1 MQYWQ
6 SGKWLYIRKVVD
18 MNNVQRF
25 KILALSSVLLCSICS
40 LPVHAQEE
48 VAETQEINDSS
59 ERLNSLELRVEEL
72 SQIVADIKT
81 SLEEIQTNEQLDEDY
96 RISISAKLDTVSTAL
111 TSMLENDILIIQN
124 EADKQTTEEAFH
136 TSVLDYLWEDIEV
149 TKKLL
154 NTSLEQ
160 KETTVSGNSAIMTTL
175 ENNAESNQADND
187 NLLQGIAIV
196 AGVMIGCFATTVLFK
211 RFK

>member
-1 MQYWQ
+1 M
-6 SGKWLYIRKVVD
+6 KVVD

-25 KILALSSVLLCSICS
+25 KILALSSVLMCSICS

-48 VAETQEINDSS
+48 VVETQEINDSS

-81 SLEEIQTNEQLDEDY
+81 SLEEIQTNEQLDQDY
-96 RISISAKLDTVSTAL
+96 RSSISAKLDTVSTAL

-124 EADKQTTEEAFH
+124 EVDKQTTEETFR
-136 TSVLDYLWEDIEV
+136 TSVLDYLWEEIEV

-196 AGVMIGCFATTVLFK
+196 AGVLIGCFATTVLFK

>member
-1 MQYWQ
+1 
-6 SGKWLYIRKVVD
+6 

-25 KILALSSVLLCSICS
+25 KILALSSVLMCSICS

-81 SLEEIQTNEQLDEDY
+81 SLEEIQTNEQLDQDY

-124 EADKQTTEEAFH
+124 EADKQTTEETFR
-136 TSVLDYLWEDIEV
+136 TSVLDYLVEDIEV

-160 KETTVSGNSAIMTTL
+160 KETTVSGNSAIMTIL

-196 AGVMIGCFATTVLFK
+196 AGVLIGCFATTVLFK

>member
-1 MQYWQ
+1 
-6 SGKWLYIRKVVD
+6 

-25 KILALSSVLLCSICS
+25 KILVLSSVLMCSICS
-40 LPVHAQEE
+40 LPVHAQEKVE
-48 VAETQEINDSS
+48 ETQEINDSS

-72 SQIVADIKT
+72 NQIVADIKT
-81 SLEEIQTNEQLDEDY
+81 SLEEIQTNEQLNQDY
-96 RISISAKLDTVSTAL
+96 RISISAKLETVSTAL

-124 EADKQTTEEAFH
+124 EADKQTTEETFR

-196 AGVMIGCFATTVLFK
+196 AGVLIGCFATTVLFK

>member
-1 MQYWQ
+1 
-6 SGKWLYIRKVVD
+6 

-25 KILALSSVLLCSICS
+25 KILALSSVLMCSICS

-48 VAETQEINDSS
+48 VSETQEINDSS

-72 SQIVADIKT
+72 NQIVVDIKT
-81 SLEEIQTNEQLDEDY
+81 SLEEIQTNEQLEQDY

-124 EADKQTTEEAFH
+124 EADKQTTEEMFR
-136 TSVLDYLWEDIEV
+136 TSVLDYLVEDIEV

-196 AGVMIGCFATTVLFK
+196 AGVLIGCFATTVLFK

>member
-1 MQYWQ
+1 
-6 SGKWLYIRKVVD
+6 

-25 KILALSSVLLCSICS
+25 KILVLSSVLMCSICS

-72 SQIVADIKT
+72 NQIVADIKT
-81 SLEEIQTNEQLDEDY
+81 SLEEIQTNEQLDQDY
-96 RISISAKLDTVSTAL
+96 RSSISAKLDAVSTAL

-124 EADKQTTEEAFH
+124 EADKQTTEETFR

-196 AGVMIGCFATTVLFK
+196 AGVLIGCFATTVLFK

>member
-1 MQYWQ
+1 
-6 SGKWLYIRKVVD
+6 

-25 KILALSSVLLCSICS
+25 KILALSSVLLCSFCS
-40 LPVHAQEE
+40 LPVHAQETVE
-48 VAETQEINDSS
+48 ETQEDNDYS
-59 ERLNSLELRVEEL
+59 ERLNGLEIRVEEL
-72 SQIVADIKT
+72 SQTVADLKM

-96 RISISAKLDTVSTAL
+96 RVSISAKLDTVSTAL
-111 TSMLENDILIIQN
+111 TSMLENDILLIQN

-196 AGVMIGCFATTVLFK
+196 AGVLIGCFASTVLFK
-211 RFK
+211 RIK

>member
-1 MQYWQ
+1 
-6 SGKWLYIRKVVD
+6 

-25 KILALSSVLLCSICS
+25 KILALSSVLMCSICS
-40 LPVHAQEE
+40 LPVHAQEAVE
-48 VAETQEINDSS
+48 ETQEDNYYS
-59 ERLNSLELRVEEL
+59 ERLNGLEIRVEEL
-72 SQIVADIKT
+72 SQTVADLKT
-81 SLEEIQTNEQLDEDY
+81 SLEEIQTNELLDEDY
-96 RISISAKLDTVSTAL
+96 RVSISAKLDTVSTAL
-111 TSMLENDILIIQN
+111 TSMLENDILFIQN
-124 EADKQTTEEAFH
+124 EADKQTTEETFH

-154 NTSLEQ
+154 DTSLEQ

>member
-1 MQYWQ
+1 
-6 SGKWLYIRKVVD
+6 

-25 KILALSSVLLCSICS
+25 KILALSSVLMCSICS
-40 LPVHAQEE
+40 LPVHAQEAVE
-48 VAETQEINDSS
+48 ETQEINDSS

-81 SLEEIQTNEQLDEDY
+81 SLEEIQTNEQLDQDY
-96 RISISAKLDTVSTAL
+96 RSSISAKLDTVSTAL

-124 EADKQTTEEAFH
+124 EADKQTTEETFR

-196 AGVMIGCFATTVLFK
+196 AGVLIGCFASTVLFK

>member
-1 MQYWQ
+1 
-6 SGKWLYIRKVVD
+6 

-25 KILALSSVLLCSICS
+25 KILALSSVLLCSFCS
-40 LPVHAQEE
+40 LPVHAQETVE
-48 VAETQEINDSS
+48 ETQEDNDYS
-59 ERLNSLELRVEEL
+59 ERLNGLEIRVEEL
-72 SQIVADIKT
+72 SQTVADLKM

-96 RISISAKLDTVSTAL
+96 RVSISAKLDTVSTAL
-111 TSMLENDILIIQN
+111 TSMLENDILLIQN
-124 EADKQTTEEAFH
+124 EADKQTTEETFR
-136 TSVLDYLWEDIEV
+136 TSVLDCLWEDIEV

-154 NTSLEQ
+154 DTSLEQ

-196 AGVMIGCFATTVLFK
+196 AGVLIGCFATAVLYK

>member
-1 MQYWQ
+1 M
-6 SGKWLYIRKVVD
+6 KVVD

-25 KILALSSVLLCSICS
+25 KILALSSVLMCSICS

-48 VAETQEINDSS
+48 VVETQEINDSS

-81 SLEEIQTNEQLDEDY
+81 SLEEIQTNEQLNQDY

-124 EADKQTTEEAFH
+124 EADKQTTEEMFR

-196 AGVMIGCFATTVLFK
+196 AGVLIGCFATTVLFK

>member
-1 MQYWQ
+1 
-6 SGKWLYIRKVVD
+6 

-25 KILALSSVLLCSICS
+25 KILALSSVLMCSICS

-48 VAETQEINDSS
+48 VTETQEINDSS

-81 SLEEIQTNEQLDEDY
+81 SLEEIQTNEQLEQDY
-96 RISISAKLDTVSTAL
+96 RISISAKLDAVSTAL
-111 TSMLENDILIIQN
+111 TSMLENDILMIQN
-124 EADKQTTEEAFH
+124 EADKQTTEETFR

-196 AGVMIGCFATTVLFK
+196 AGVLIGCFATTVLFK

>member
-1 MQYWQ
+1 
-6 SGKWLYIRKVVD
+6 

-25 KILALSSVLLCSICS
+25 KILALSSVLMCSICS

-81 SLEEIQTNEQLDEDY
+81 SLEEIQTNEQLDQDY

-124 EADKQTTEEAFH
+124 EADKQTTEETFH
-136 TSVLDYLWEDIEV
+136 TSVLDYLVEDIEV

-175 ENNAESNQADND
+175 ENNAESNQTDND

-196 AGVMIGCFATTVLFK
+196 AGVLIGCFATTVLFK

>member
-1 MQYWQ
+1 
-6 SGKWLYIRKVVD
+6 
-18 MNNVQRF
+18 
-25 KILALSSVLLCSICS
+25 
-40 LPVHAQEE
+40 
-48 VAETQEINDSS
+48 
-59 ERLNSLELRVEEL
+59 
-72 SQIVADIKT
+72 
-81 SLEEIQTNEQLDEDY
+81 
-96 RISISAKLDTVSTAL
+96 
-111 TSMLENDILIIQN
+111 MLENDILIIQN
-124 EADKQTTEEAFH
+124 EADKQTTEETFR

-196 AGVMIGCFATTVLFK
+196 AGVLIGCFATAVLFK

>member
-1 MQYWQ
+1 M
-6 SGKWLYIRKVVD
+6 D

-124 EADKQTTEEAFH
+124 EADKQTIEEAFH

>member
-1 MQYWQ
+1 M
-6 SGKWLYIRKVVD
+6 KVVD

-25 KILALSSVLLCSICS
+25 KILALSSVLMCSICS
-40 LPVHAQEE
+40 LPVHAQEK

-81 SLEEIQTNEQLDEDY
+81 SLEEIQTNEQLDQDY

-196 AGVMIGCFATTVLFK
+196 AGVLIGCFASTVLFK
-211 RFK
+211 RIK

>member
-1 MQYWQ
+1 M
-6 SGKWLYIRKVVD
+6 KVVD

-25 KILALSSVLLCSICS
+25 KILALSSVLMCSICS

-48 VAETQEINDSS
+48 VVETQEINDSS

-81 SLEEIQTNEQLDEDY
+81 SLEEIQTNEQLNQDY

-124 EADKQTTEEAFH
+124 EADKQTTEETFR

-196 AGVMIGCFATTVLFK
+196 AGVLIGCFATTVLFK

>member
-1 MQYWQ
+1 
-6 SGKWLYIRKVVD
+6 

-25 KILALSSVLLCSICS
+25 KILVLSSVLMCSICS

-81 SLEEIQTNEQLDEDY
+81 SLEEIQTNEQLDQDY
-96 RISISAKLDTVSTAL
+96 RSSISAKLDAVSTAL
-111 TSMLENDILIIQN
+111 TSMLENDILMIQN
-124 EADKQTTEEAFH
+124 EADKQTTEETFR

-196 AGVMIGCFATTVLFK
+196 AGVLIGCFATTVLFK

>member
-1 MQYWQ
+1 
-6 SGKWLYIRKVVD
+6 

-25 KILALSSVLLCSICS
+25 KILALSSVLLCSFCS
-40 LPVHAQEE
+40 LPVHAQEAVE
-48 VAETQEINDSS
+48 ETQEDDSYS
-59 ERLNSLELRVEEL
+59 ERLNGLEIRVEEL
-72 SQIVADIKT
+72 SQTVADLKT

-96 RISISAKLDTVSTAL
+96 RVSISAKLDTVSTAL
-111 TSMLENDILIIQN
+111 TSMLENDTLLIQN
-124 EADKQTTEEAFH
+124 EADKQTTEETFH

-154 NTSLEQ
+154 DTSLEQ

-175 ENNAESNQADND
+175 ENNAESNQTDND

-196 AGVMIGCFATTVLFK
+196 AGVLIGCFASTVLFK
-211 RFK
+211 RIK

>member
-1 MQYWQ
+1 
-6 SGKWLYIRKVVD
+6 

-25 KILALSSVLLCSICS
+25 KILVLSSVLMCSICS

-72 SQIVADIKT
+72 NQIVADIKT
-81 SLEEIQTNEQLDEDY
+81 SLEEIQTNEQLEQDY

-124 EADKQTTEEAFH
+124 EADKQTTEETFR
-136 TSVLDYLWEDIEV
+136 TSVLDYLVEDIEV

-196 AGVMIGCFATTVLFK
+196 AGVLIGCFATTVLFK

>member
-1 MQYWQ
+1 
-6 SGKWLYIRKVVD
+6 

-25 KILALSSVLLCSICS
+25 KILALSSVLMCSICS
-40 LPVHAQEE
+40 LPVHAQEK

-81 SLEEIQTNEQLDEDY
+81 SLEEIQTNEQLDQDY

-124 EADKQTTEEAFH
+124 EADKQTTKEAFH
-136 TSVLDYLWEDIEV
+136 TSVLDYLWKDIEV

-196 AGVMIGCFATTVLFK
+196 AGVLIGCFATTVLFK
-211 RFK
+211 RIK

>member
-1 MQYWQ
+1 M
-6 SGKWLYIRKVVD
+6 KVVD

-25 KILALSSVLLCSICS
+25 KILVLSSVLMCSICS

-48 VAETQEINDSS
+48 VVETQEINDSS

-81 SLEEIQTNEQLDEDY
+81 SLEEIQTNEQLDQDY

-124 EADKQTTEEAFH
+124 EADKQTTEETFR
-136 TSVLDYLWEDIEV
+136 TSVLDYLVEEIEV

-196 AGVMIGCFATTVLFK
+196 AGVLIGCFATTVLFK

>member
-1 MQYWQ
+1 M
-6 SGKWLYIRKVVD
+6 KLVD

-25 KILALSSVLLCSICS
+25 KILALSSVLMCSICS
-40 LPVHAQEE
+40 LPVHAQEKVE
-48 VAETQEINDSS
+48 ETQEINDSS

-81 SLEEIQTNEQLDEDY
+81 SLEEIQTNEQLNQDY
-96 RISISAKLDTVSTAL
+96 RSSISAKLDTVSTAL

-124 EADKQTTEEAFH
+124 EADKQTTEETFR

-196 AGVMIGCFATTVLFK
+196 AGVLIGCFATTVLFK

>member
-1 MQYWQ
+1 
-6 SGKWLYIRKVVD
+6 

-25 KILALSSVLLCSICS
+25 KILVLSSVLMCSICS

-48 VAETQEINDSS
+48 VVETQEINDSS

-81 SLEEIQTNEQLDEDY
+81 SLEEIQTNEQLEQDY

-124 EADKQTTEEAFH
+124 EVDKQTTEETFR
-136 TSVLDYLWEDIEV
+136 TSVLDYLWEEIEV

-196 AGVMIGCFATTVLFK
+196 AGVLIGCFATTVLFK

>member
-1 MQYWQ
+1 M
-6 SGKWLYIRKVVD
+6 D

-25 KILALSSVLLCSICS
+25 KILALSSVLMCSICS
-40 LPVHAQEE
+40 LPVHAQEK

-81 SLEEIQTNEQLDEDY
+81 SLEEIQTNEQLDQDY

-196 AGVMIGCFATTVLFK
+196 AGVLIGCFASTVLFK
-211 RFK
+211 RIK

>member
-1 MQYWQ
+1 M
-6 SGKWLYIRKVVD
+6 G

-25 KILALSSVLLCSICS
+25 KILVLSSVLMCSICS
-40 LPVHAQEE
+40 LPVHAQEKVE
-48 VAETQEINDSS
+48 ETQEINDSS

-81 SLEEIQTNEQLDEDY
+81 SLEEIQTNEQLNQDY

-124 EADKQTTEEAFH
+124 EADKQTTEETFR

-196 AGVMIGCFATTVLFK
+196 AGVLIGCFASTVLFK

>member
-1 MQYWQ
+1 
-6 SGKWLYIRKVVD
+6 

-25 KILALSSVLLCSICS
+25 KILALSSVLMCSICS
-40 LPVHAQEE
+40 LPAHAQEE
-48 VAETQEINDSS
+48 VVVETQEINDSS

-81 SLEEIQTNEQLDEDY
+81 SLEEIQTNEQLDQDY
-96 RISISAKLDTVSTAL
+96 RSSISAKLDAVSTAL

-124 EADKQTTEEAFH
+124 EADKQTTEETFS

-196 AGVMIGCFATTVLFK
+196 IGCFATTVLFK

>member
-1 MQYWQ
+1 
-6 SGKWLYIRKVVD
+6 

-25 KILALSSVLLCSICS
+25 KILALSSVLMCSICS

-72 SQIVADIKT
+72 NQIVADIKT
-81 SLEEIQTNEQLDEDY
+81 SLEEIQTNEQLEQDY
-96 RISISAKLDTVSTAL
+96 RSSISAKLDTVSTAL
-111 TSMLENDILIIQN
+111 TSTLENDILIIQN
-124 EADKQTTEEAFH
+124 EADKQTTEETFR

-196 AGVMIGCFATTVLFK
+196 AGVLIGCFATAVLFK

>member
-1 MQYWQ
+1 M
-6 SGKWLYIRKVVD
+6 KVVD

-25 KILALSSVLLCSICS
+25 KILALSSVLMCSICS

-48 VAETQEINDSS
+48 IVETQEINDSS
-59 ERLNSLELRVEEL
+59 ERLNSLELRIEEL

-81 SLEEIQTNEQLDEDY
+81 SLEEIQTNEQLDQDY
-96 RISISAKLDTVSTAL
+96 RSSISAKLDAVSTAL

-124 EADKQTTEEAFH
+124 EADKQTTEETFR

-196 AGVMIGCFATTVLFK
+196 AGVLIGCFATTVLFK

>member
-1 MQYWQ
+1 
-6 SGKWLYIRKVVD
+6 

-25 KILALSSVLLCSICS
+25 KILALSSVLMCSICS
-40 LPVHAQEE
+40 LPVHAQEAVE
-48 VAETQEINDSS
+48 ETQEINDSS

-81 SLEEIQTNEQLDEDY
+81 SLEEIQTNEQLDQDY
-96 RISISAKLDTVSTAL
+96 RSSISAKLDTVSTAL
-111 TSMLENDILIIQN
+111 TSTLENDILIIQN
-124 EADKQTTEEAFH
+124 EADKQTTEETFR

-187 NLLQGIAIV
+187 NLLQGIAIL
-196 AGVMIGCFATTVLFK
+196 AGVLIGCFATTVLFK

>member
-1 MQYWQ
+1 
-6 SGKWLYIRKVVD
+6 

-25 KILALSSVLLCSICS
+25 KILALSSVLMCSICS

-48 VAETQEINDSS
+48 VVETQEINDSS
-59 ERLNSLELRVEEL
+59 ERLNSLELRIEEL

-81 SLEEIQTNEQLDEDY
+81 SLEEIQTNEQLDQDY

-124 EADKQTTEEAFH
+124 EADKQTTEETFR

-196 AGVMIGCFATTVLFK
+196 AGILIGCFATTVLFK

>member
-1 MQYWQ
+1 MD
-6 SGKWLYIRKVVD
+6 I
-18 MNNVQRF
+18 VQRF
-25 KILALSSVLLCSICS
+25 KIITVLSVLMCSICS

-48 VAETQEINDSS
+48 VVVETQEINDSS

-72 SQIVADIKT
+72 SQSVADIKT
-81 SLEEIQTNEQLDEDY
+81 SLEEIQTNEQLDQDY
-96 RISISAKLDTVSTAL
+96 RSSISAKLDTVSTAL

-124 EADKQTTEEAFH
+124 EADKQTTEETFR

-196 AGVMIGCFATTVLFK
+196 AGILIGCFATTVLFK

>member
-1 MQYWQ
+1 
-6 SGKWLYIRKVVD
+6 

-25 KILALSSVLLCSICS
+25 KILALSSVLMCSICS
-40 LPVHAQEE
+40 LPVHAQEKVE
-48 VAETQEINDSS
+48 ETQEINDSS

-81 SLEEIQTNEQLDEDY
+81 SLEEIQTNEQLNQDY

-124 EADKQTTEEAFH
+124 EADKQTTEETFR

-196 AGVMIGCFATTVLFK
+196 AGVLIGCFATTVLFK

>member
-1 MQYWQ
+1 
-6 SGKWLYIRKVVD
+6 

-25 KILALSSVLLCSICS
+25 KILALSSVLLCSFCS
-40 LPVHAQEE
+40 LPVHAQEAVE
-48 VAETQEINDSS
+48 ETQEDNDYS
-59 ERLNSLELRVEEL
+59 ERLNGLEIRVEEL
-72 SQIVADIKT
+72 SQTVADLKT

-96 RISISAKLDTVSTAL
+96 RVSISAKLDTVSTAL
-111 TSMLENDILIIQN
+111 TSMLENDILLIQN
-124 EADKQTTEEAFH
+124 EADKQTTEEAFR
-136 TSVLDYLWEDIEV
+136 TSVLDYLYEDKEV

-154 NTSLEQ
+154 DVSVDQ

-175 ENNAESNQADND
+175 ENNAESNQTDND

-196 AGVMIGCFATTVLFK
+196 AGIVIGGFSTVVLFK

>member
-1 MQYWQ
+1 M
-6 SGKWLYIRKVVD
+6 G

-25 KILALSSVLLCSICS
+25 KILVLSSVLMCSICS
-40 LPVHAQEE
+40 LPVHAQEKVE
-48 VAETQEINDSS
+48 ETQEINDSS

-81 SLEEIQTNEQLDEDY
+81 SLEEIQTNEQLDQDY
-96 RISISAKLDTVSTAL
+96 RSSISAKLDTVSTAL

-124 EADKQTTEEAFH
+124 EADKQTTEETFR

-196 AGVMIGCFATTVLFK
+196 AGVLIGCFATTVLFK

>member
-1 MQYWQ
+1 
-6 SGKWLYIRKVVD
+6 

-25 KILALSSVLLCSICS
+25 KILVLSSVLMCSICS
-40 LPVHAQEE
+40 LPVHAQEKVE
-48 VAETQEINDSS
+48 ETQEINDSS

-81 SLEEIQTNEQLDEDY
+81 SLEEIQTNEQLNQDY

-124 EADKQTTEEAFH
+124 EADKQTTEETFR

-196 AGVMIGCFATTVLFK
+196 AGVLIGCFASTVLFK

>member
-1 MQYWQ
+1 
-6 SGKWLYIRKVVD
+6 
-18 MNNVQRF
+18 MNIVQRF
-25 KILALSSVLLCSICS
+25 KIITVLSVLMCSICS
-40 LPVHAQEE
+40 LPVHAQEAVE
-48 VAETQEINDSS
+48 ETQEINDSS

-81 SLEEIQTNEQLDEDY
+81 SLEEIQTNEQLDQDY
-96 RISISAKLDTVSTAL
+96 RSSISAKLDTVSTAL

-124 EADKQTTEEAFH
+124 EADKQTTEETFR

-196 AGVMIGCFATTVLFK
+196 AGILIGCFVTTVLFK

>member
-1 MQYWQ
+1 M
-6 SGKWLYIRKVVD
+6 
-18 MNNVQRF
+18 
-25 KILALSSVLLCSICS
+25 
-40 LPVHAQEE
+40 
-48 VAETQEINDSS
+48 
-59 ERLNSLELRVEEL
+59 
-72 SQIVADIKT
+72 
-81 SLEEIQTNEQLDEDY
+81 EEIQTNEQLDQDY

-124 EADKQTTEEAFH
+124 EADKQTTEETFR
-136 TSVLDYLWEDIEV
+136 TSVLDYLVEDIEV

-196 AGVMIGCFATTVLFK
+196 AGVLIGCFATTVLFK

>member
-1 MQYWQ
+1 M
-6 SGKWLYIRKVVD
+6 KVVD

-25 KILALSSVLLCSICS
+25 KILALSSVLMCSICS

-72 SQIVADIKT
+72 SQIVADIKI
-81 SLEEIQTNEQLDEDY
+81 SLEEIQTNEQLDQDY

-111 TSMLENDILIIQN
+111 TSMLENDILVIQN
-124 EADKQTTEEAFH
+124 EVDKQTTEETFR
-136 TSVLDYLWEDIEV
+136 TSVLDYLWEEIEV

-196 AGVMIGCFATTVLFK
+196 AGVLIGCFATTVLFK

>member
-1 MQYWQ
+1 
-6 SGKWLYIRKVVD
+6 

-25 KILALSSVLLCSICS
+25 KILALSSVLLCSFCS
-40 LPVHAQEE
+40 LPVHAQETVE
-48 VAETQEINDSS
+48 ETQEDNDYS
-59 ERLNSLELRVEEL
+59 ERLNGLEIRVEEL
-72 SQIVADIKT
+72 SQTVADLKM
-81 SLEEIQTNEQLDEDY
+81 SLEEIQTNEQHDEDY
-96 RISISAKLDTVSTAL
+96 RVSISAKLDTVSTAL
-111 TSMLENDILIIQN
+111 TSMLENDILLIQN
-124 EADKQTTEEAFH
+124 EADKQTTEETFR
-136 TSVLDYLWEDIEV
+136 TSVLDCLWEDIEV

-154 NTSLEQ
+154 DTSLEQ

-196 AGVMIGCFATTVLFK
+196 AGVLIGCFATTVLFK

>member
-1 MQYWQ
+1 
-6 SGKWLYIRKVVD
+6 

-25 KILALSSVLLCSICS
+25 KIFALSSVLMCSICS
-40 LPVHAQEE
+40 LPVHAQEK
-48 VAETQEINDSS
+48 VVVETQEINDSS

-81 SLEEIQTNEQLDEDY
+81 SLEEIQTNEQLDQDY
-96 RISISAKLDTVSTAL
+96 RSSISAKLDAVSTAL

-124 EADKQTTEEAFH
+124 EADKQTTEETFR

-196 AGVMIGCFATTVLFK
+196 AGVLIGCFATTVLFK